1 MSYKDM
7 TTLHTIGEL
16 RQRMDPDGMLAD
28 IAEVIDEFNDFDAD
42 IPWME
47 ANDKTSHL
55 FTKRVSYGTPSIRRF
70 NQGVTP
76 SKTTTGQDREVIM
89 MTEDWS
95 EIDRKLA
102 DVGGNPEGY
111 RYQEDIGFA
120 ESFSQA
126 VPGYYFYGTG
136 QSEEI
141 LGLANR
147 MNDLDLSNTFDA
159 GGTGSQLSS
168 IYLVDWGMDVF
179 GIYPTGSVAG
189 LDWEDKG
196 IETKESSTTLMEVY
210 RSRWCWDFGLVVR
223 DTRKIARVANID
235 VSSPSAASPDAIDN
249 VIIHALNKMPRGM
262 RGSGVTMY
270 CNSDVMTILDIL
282 VKDKTNMNYDWS
294 DKFGRPVRAFRDMI
308 PIRQVDQILSTEDQV
323 TT

>member
-7 TTLHTIGEL
+7 TSLHTIGEL

-28 IAEVIDEFNDFDAD
+28 IAEVIDEFNDFDGD

-95 EIDRKLA
+95 EVDAKLA
-102 DVGGNPEGY
+102 RVGGDPEGY

-126 VPGYYFYGTG
+126 VPGYFFYGTG
-136 QSEEI
+136 ANEEI

-147 MNDLDLSNTFDA
+147 MNATSLTNTYSA
-159 GGTGSQLSS
+159 SGTGSLLSS
-168 IYLVDWGMDVF
+168 IYIVDWGRDVF
-179 GIYPTGSVAG
+179 GIYPTGSAAG

-196 IETKESSTTLMEVY
+196 LETKESSTTLMEVY
-210 RSRWCWDFGLVVR
+210 RSRWSWDYGLVVR
-223 DTRKIARVANID
+223 DPRKIARVCNIS
-235 VSSPSAASPDAIDN
+235 VATPSAASPAAIDN
-249 VIIHALNKMPRGM
+249 AVIYALNKMPRGM
-262 RGSGVTMY
+262 RGSGVVMY

-308 PIRQVDQILSTEDQV
+308 PIRQVDQILSSEDSV
-323 TT
+323 S